1 MLWSFPI
8 APLIF
13 NPGDDIDAIAG
24 MLVRCYGGL
33 SMRYHCSLILARS
46 GVPCVGLGYL
56 PKVVSLYRE
65 CGLGNHILRMD
76 ADSDEIFRHLVDL
89 FEGREFLL
97 SRIEKGVGV
106 LSDLANESED
116 EVVACLEA
124 GTSAAQLLSHGSELY
139 QRNIT
144 GNSEQ
149 IDYLRWHAWVLET
162 ELQETTSQLEEK
174 NRYLEKK
181 TSEADALRAEVDELR
196 NSTSFKIGSKLTYL
210 PGKLKALIQK

>member
-1 MLWSFPI
+1 MG
-8 APLIF
+8 A
-13 NPGDDIDAIAG
+13 
-24 MLVRCYGGL
+24 
-33 SMRYHCSLILARS
+33 
-46 GVPCVGLGYL
+46 
-56 PKVVSLYRE
+56 
-65 CGLGNHILRMD
+65 
-76 ADSDEIFRHLVDL
+76 
-89 FEGREFLL
+89 
-97 SRIEKGVGV
+97 

-124 GTSAAQLLSHGSELY
+124 GTSAARLLSHGSELY

-149 IDYLRWHAWVLET
+149 IDYLRWRAWVLET
-162 ELQETTSQLEEK
+162 ELQETTLQLEEK

-181 TSEADALRAEVDELR
+181 SSEADALRAEVDELR